1 MKDSL
6 FDFPQPKIDKPI
18 RIIEAFGG
26 YGSQS
31 MALRNIGADFERWKL
46 IEFDPHAVA
55 SYNAIHGTN
64 FEPLDIRDVRGTD
77 LQIVDKDKYCYILF
91 YSWPCTSLSLAGKQE
106 GMVEGSGTASSLLWE
121 VKRLLTELSDE
132 ELPQYLM
139 FENVSQCHSDKH
151 LPVFKQWLSYL
162 DSRGY
167 KTFYK
172 DLNAKDFGIPQSRN
186 RCFGVSILTDEWID
200 FEFPEPTELK
210 IRMKDLLDDEV
221 GEEYYIRTEKADKLL
236 QELKDKG
243 VLKGLEAKVD
253 DLCLDSPNEKDTANC
268 VKARYDAG
276 ISNLRSDGT
285 GVAEKKG
292 ILVSDIGGK
301 FEKETDTATCLM
313 ARDYKGFGHQNANA
327 VLDRVGRQ

>member
-6 FDFPQPKIDKPI
+6 FDFPQPKIDKKI
-18 RIIEAFGG
+18 RLIELFAG

-31 MALRNIGADFERWKL
+31 MALKNIGADFEIHRA
-46 IEFDPHAVA
+46 IEFDQHAMA
-55 SYNAIHGTN
+55 SYNAVHGTA
-64 FEPLDIRDVRGTD
+64 FEPSDIRDVKGSD
-77 LQIVDKDKYCYILF
+77 LGITEKDKYSYIMF
-91 YSWPCTSLSLAGKQE
+91 YSFPCTDLSVAGKQA
-106 GMVEGSGTASSLLWE
+106 GMEEGSGTRSSLLWE
-121 VKRLLTELSDE
+121 VKRLLSELSDE
-132 ELPQYLM
+132 ELPDFLVM
-139 FENVSQCHSDKH
+139 ENVGQVHSESNM
-151 LPVFKQWLSYL
+151 PAFKKWLSYL
-162 DSRGY
+162 ESRGY
-167 KTFYK
+167 KNFWK
-172 DLNAKDFGIPQSRN
+172 DLNAKDYGIPQSRD
-186 RCFGVSILTDEWID
+186 RCFCVSILTDEWID

-313 ARDYKGFGHQNANA
+313 ARDYKGFGHQMGNA
-327 VLDRVGRQ
+327 V